1 MKINM
6 RYFLM
11 VLWLCVATDVSAEEW
26 MPDPA
31 LREAVRETLDI
42 PAHVPLTPAH
52 LQSIGRLDVPD
63 KGIVD
68 LTGLEHATHCHAFIL
83 EENEISDISP
93 LSGLTKL
100 AFLDLSHN
108 QISDIQPLAGLT
120 GLGGLKLANN
130 QIVDISPLAGL
141 VNLNLLNI
149 ANNQITDFSPLAGL
163 NLQSLN
169 TKRNISVDLSMINTS
184 KITNLEYDLVCD
196 IQRPSAYERVQSR
209 DYPSLLCS
217 WGHVLEVHEN
227 KFENIPI
234 HDLYFCCPDD
244 LYLYWELRSTASGT
258 KPVLIDHIF
267 QAKQRRAELLS
278 INPNLVMLVPV
289 VYYRGDLD
297 DKGMRLDYIS
307 DDLFLRDEQG
317 NIVKEYSGEGAA
329 LLLDFTLPQTQQWV
343 KDQVLA
349 ISQCGLFDGIILDHW
364 DLGRR
369 LEGYRTLEEEYAA
382 RDAILQSIREIDDD
396 LLILV
401 NAGTGTHS
409 KIPRWAPYINGIW
422 LETGPGANSIYDDH
436 EIAKIQE
443 ALLWAETEAPFR
455 EPVINSISGGGN
467 PGIPPDSSETWKV
480 VRSLTTL
487 ALTHSDAYLIF
498 KNGGVFSKQL
508 WGVDIT
514 YKGVHSVWLEF
525 WDDSLGYPIG
535 GDETKGQLYE
545 NREGLFI
552 REFTNG
558 WAVYNRSGK
567 EQRIEFPEAVSGV
580 ASGVEEKRSH
590 TLPDLDGEIYLKSES
605 GLETPP
611 TADINGDGVVNIRDL
626 VIVANALGKA
636 EPDLNGDGVVNIQD
650 LVIVANAIGNP

>member
-1 MKINM
+1 MYRRLFFIFTLFITINIT
-6 RYFLM
+6 YAQEL
-11 VLWLCVATDVSAEEW
+11 DW

-31 LREAVRETLDI
+31 LREAVRETLNI

-52 LQSIGRLDVPD
+52 LQSLGRLDVPD
-63 KGIVD
+63 KGIAN
-68 LTGLEHATHCHAFIL
+68 LTGLEHATHCHALIL
-83 EENEISDISP
+83 EENEISDISS
-93 LSGLTKL
+93 LSGLTTL
-100 AFLDLSHN
+100 AFLSLSHN
-108 QISDIQPLAGLT
+108 QISDIRPVAGLT

-141 VNLNLLNI
+141 VNLNSLDI
-149 ANNQITDFSPLAGL
+149 ANNRITDFSPLAGL

-209 DYPSLLCS
+209 DYPSLLS
-217 WGHVLEVHEN
+217 AWGHVLEVHEN

-234 HDLYFCCPDD
+234 HDLYFCCPND
-244 LYLYWELRSTASGT
+244 LHLYWELRSTPSGT
-258 KPVLIDHIF
+258 KPVLIDHVF
-267 QAKQRRAELLS
+267 EARQRHAELLS
-278 INPNLVMLVPV
+278 LNPNLVMLVPV
-289 VYYRGDLD
+289 VYYRFGGL
-297 DKGMRLDYIS
+297 GEGLDYIS
-307 DDLFLRDEQG
+307 DDIFLRDEQG
-317 NIVKEYSGEGAA
+317 NIVKEFPGEGAA
-329 LLLDFTLPQTQQWV
+329 PLLDFTLPQTQEWV

-401 NAGTGTHS
+401 NAGTGKHS
-409 KIPRWAPYINGIW
+409 KIPRWASYINGIW
-422 LETGPGANSIYDDH
+422 LETGPGANSRYDDH

-455 EPVINSISGGGN
+455 EPIINAISGGGN

-487 ALTHSDAYLIF
+487 ALTHSDAYLKF

-508 WGVDIT
+508 WDVDIT
-514 YKGVHSVWLEF
+514 YKGVHSIWLEF

-567 EQRIEFPEAVSGV
+567 AQQIEFPEAVSGV
-580 ASGVEEKRSH
+580 ANGVKDKH
-590 TLPDLDGEIYLKSES
+590 LHVLPDLDGEIYLKSES
-605 GLETPP
+605 GLETSP
-611 TADINGDGVVNIRDL
+611 TADANGDGTVNVLDLVVIANAFGKDAPDVNGDGTVNILDL
-626 VIVANALGKA
+626 VAVANAF
-636 EPDLNGDGVVNIQD
+636 E
-650 LVIVANAIGNP
+650 